1 MPYDLL
7 IKNGLIVDGSGL
19 PGYYG
24 DIGITQGTI
33 AALGKVE
40 DSAREEI
47 NARGL
52 VVAPGFID
60 VHTHYDAQLFWDPFA
75 TPSCWHGF
83 TSVFMTNCGFGLAP
97 CKPQDREY
105 ITRMLVKV
113 EAMPMES
120 LKAGV
125 PWNWET
131 YGEYLNALD
140 RRLGVNVM
148 SVAPHSTIRYHVMGE
163 DARKRPATSE
173 EIGHMQAVVADCLRA
188 GAFGF
193 SSSYGPVHFDGDG
206 LPVPSRFAAQEETVA
221 LARTLKEFHRG
232 TVCVIPPGIP
242 KVGPADMEYLARL
255 SRESGRPVVWN
266 LLAQTWDA
274 PDHWHRVLDWTA
286 EAFREGARVHPL
298 ALCERFDLT
307 FTLRGAVF
315 EDLPAWKSAITGSR
329 AQKIANL
336 SNPQIRAAMQ
346 ADLDDPA
353 PKVFSKR
360 LQDVFVSAVRLDEH
374 RHLVG
379 NNLVE
384 IGREQGKTP
393 LEAMLDL
400 AIAENLDT
408 QFLIRGFQNGDEN
421 AVRGMT
427 TNPYVLTGGSDGG
440 AHVAFL
446 CQVTYSSF
454 LLSHWVRE
462 KKALTVEQAVRKL
475 TFDPAVLL
483 GIPHRGLLKEG
494 FAADLTL
501 FDPDTVQA
509 KEKEFVSDLP
519 GGASRLVA
527 RADGYRYTIV
537 NGQIVQ
543 RDGAF
548 TGAYPGRVLRSYEQ
562 EAAGL
567 R

>member
-1 MPYDLL
+1 MQYDVL
-7 IKNGLIVDGSGL
+7 IKNGFLVDGSGL

-24 DIGITQGTI
+24 DVGIAGGKI
-33 AALGKVE
+33 VALGKIDGPAKE
-40 DSAREEI
+40 HLD
-47 NARGL
+47 ARGL

-60 VHTHYDAQLFWDPFA
+60 VHTHYDAQLFWDPWA

-97 CKPQDREY
+97 CKPQDRDY

-113 EAMPMES
+113 EAMPLAS
-120 LKAGV
+120 LQAGV
-125 PWNWET
+125 PWNWES

-140 RRLGVNVM
+140 QRLGVNVM
-148 SVAPHSTIRYHVMGE
+148 ALAPHSTIRYHVMGE
-163 DARKRPATSE
+163 EARKRPATAA
-173 EIGHMQAVVADCLRA
+173 EISRMQEVVADCMRA

-206 LPVPSRFAAQEETVA
+206 LPVPSRFAAQDETVT

-242 KVGPADMEYLARL
+242 KVGPSDMDYLARL

-266 LLAQTWDA
+266 LLAQTWDT
-274 PDHWHRVLDWTA
+274 PDHWRQVLEWTA
-286 EAFREGARVHPL
+286 ELFREGARVHPL

-315 EDLPAWKSAITGSR
+315 EDMPAWKAAITGSR

-346 ADLDDPA
+346 ADLDDPT

-360 LQDVFVSAVRLDEH
+360 MQDVFVSAVRLQEH
-374 RHLVG
+374 RPLVG
-379 NNLVE
+379 KNMVT
-384 IGREQGKTP
+384 ISAAQGKSP
-393 LEAMLDL
+393 LAAMLDL
-400 AIAENLDT
+400 AVAENLDT

-462 KKALTVEQAVRKL
+462 KKVLSLEQAIRKL

-494 FAADLTL
+494 FAADLTI
-501 FDPDTVQA
+501 FDPDTVRA
-509 KEKEFVSDLP
+509 KDKEFVSDLP
-519 GGASRLVA
+519 GGAARLVA
-527 RADGYRYTIV
+527 RADGYRYTLV
-537 NGQIVQ
+537 NGQVVL
-543 RDGAF
+543 RDGEL
-548 TGAYPGRVLRSYEQ
+548 TGACPGRVLRSYTP
-562 EAAGL
+562 
-567 R
+567 

>member
-1 MPYDLL
+1 MQYDLL
-7 IKNGLIVDGSGL
+7 IKNGFLVDGSGL
-19 PGYYG
+19 PGYCG
-24 DIGITQGTI
+24 DLGVTGGKIV
-33 AALGKVE
+33 AVGKVDGPAQE
-40 DSAREEI
+40 VIDAQ
-47 NARGL
+47 GL

-60 VHTHYDAQLFWDPFA
+60 VHTHYDAQLFWDPWA

-113 EAMPMES
+113 EAMPLES

-125 PWNWET
+125 PWNWES

-148 SVAPHSTIRYHVMGE
+148 ALAPHSTIRYHVMGE
-163 DARKRPATSE
+163 DARKRQATIAEISE
-173 EIGHMQAVVADCLRA
+173 MQAVVADCIKA

-206 LPVPSRFAAQEETVA
+206 LPVPSRFAAQDETVA
-221 LARTLKEFHRG
+221 LARTLRDFHRG

-242 KVGPADMEYLARL
+242 KVGPNDMAYMSRL

-266 LLAQTWDA
+266 LLTQTWES
-274 PDHWHRVLDWTA
+274 PNHWRQVLDWTE
-286 EAFREGARVHPL
+286 EAFHDGARVHPL

-315 EDLPAWKSAITGSR
+315 EDLPGWKAAISGSR

-336 SNPQIRAAMQ
+336 SNPEMRAAMQ
-346 ADLDDPA
+346 RDLDDPT

-360 LQDVFVSAVRLDEH
+360 MQDVFVSAVRLDEH
-374 RHLVG
+374 KSLVG
-379 NNLVE
+379 KNMVE

-400 AIAENLDT
+400 AIAENLDI
-408 QFLIRGFQNGDEN
+408 QFLIHGFTNGDEE
-421 AVRGMT
+421 AVRGLT

-454 LLSHWVRE
+454 LLSYWVRE
-462 KKALTVEQAVRKL
+462 KKALTLEQAVRKL

-483 GIPHRGLLKEG
+483 GIPSRGLLKEG
-494 FAADLTL
+494 MAADLTL
-501 FDPDTVQA
+501 FDPDKVQA
-509 KEKEFVSDLP
+509 KEKEFVRDLP

-527 RADGYRYTIV
+527 RADGYRYTVV
-537 NGQIVQ
+537 NGQVLL
-543 RDGAF
+543 RDGEP
-548 TGAYPGRVLRSYEQ
+548 TGACPGRVLRSYEQ
-562 EAAGL
+562 
-567 R
+567 

>member
-1 MPYDLL
+1 MQYELL
-7 IKNGLIVDGSGL
+7 IKNGLLVDGSGL

-24 DIGITQGTI
+24 DIGIADGKIIATGRVEGT
-33 AALGKVE
+33 AQ
-40 DSAREEI
+40 EEI
-47 NARGL
+47 DARGL

-60 VHTHYDAQLFWDPFA
+60 VHTHYDAQLFWDPWA

-113 EAMPMES
+113 EAMPMAS
-120 LKAGV
+120 LQAGV
-125 PWNWET
+125 PWNWES
-131 YGEYLNALD
+131 YSEYLNALD

-148 SVAPHSTIRYHVMGE
+148 ALAPHSTIRYHVMGE
-163 DARKRPATSE
+163 DARKRPATTE
-173 EIGHMQAVVADCLRA
+173 EIATMQTVVADCVKA

-206 LPVPSRFAAQEETVA
+206 LPVPSRFAVQDETVA
-221 LARTLKEFHRG
+221 LARTLKDFHRG

-242 KVGPADMEYLARL
+242 KIGPTDMEYLARL

-266 LLAQTWDA
+266 LLSQTWEA
-274 PDHWHRVLDWTA
+274 PDHWRQVLDWTA
-286 EAFREGARVHPL
+286 AAFREGARVHPL

-315 EDLPAWKSAITGSR
+315 EDMPAWKSAITGSR

-336 SNPQIRAAMQ
+336 SNPQVRAAMQ
-346 ADLDDPA
+346 ADLDDPT

-360 LQDVFVSAVRLDEH
+360 MQDVFVSAVRLDEH
-374 RHLVG
+374 RPLVG
-379 NNLVE
+379 KQLVQ
-384 IGREQGKTP
+384 IGQEQGKTP

-408 QFLIRGFQNGDEN
+408 QFLIRGFQNGDEE
-421 AVRGMT
+421 AVRGLT
-427 TNPYVLTGGSDGG
+427 TSPYVLTGGSDGG

-462 KKALTVEQAVRKL
+462 KKALTLEQAVRKL

-483 GIPHRGLLKEG
+483 GIPNRGLLKQG
-494 FAADLTL
+494 FAADLTI
-501 FDPDTVQA
+501 FDPDKVQA
-509 KEKEFVSDLP
+509 KEKEFVNDLP

-527 RADGYRYTIV
+527 RADGYRYTVV
-537 NGQIVQ
+537 NGQVIQ
-543 RDGAF
+543 RDGEL
-548 TGAYPGRVLRSYEQ
+548 TGACPGRVLRSYEQ
-562 EAAGL
+562 
-567 R
+567 

>member
-1 MPYDLL
+1 MQYDLL
-7 IKNGLIVDGSGL
+7 ISNGFIVDGSGL

-24 DIGITQGTI
+24 DVAI
-33 AALGKVE
+33 ANGSIVALGKIAGPAKE
-40 DSAREEI
+40 RID
-47 NARGL
+47 ARGL

-60 VHTHYDAQLFWDPFA
+60 VHTHYDAQLFWDPWA

-97 CKPQDREY
+97 CKPQDRDY

-113 EAMPMES
+113 EAMPLAS
-120 LKAGV
+120 LQAGV
-125 PWNWET
+125 PWTWES
-131 YGEYLNALD
+131 YGEYLDALEQ
-140 RRLGVNVM
+140 RLGVNVM
-148 SVAPHSTIRYHVMGE
+148 ALAPHSTIRYYVMGE
-163 DARKRPATSE
+163 EARKRPATAA
-173 EIGHMQAVVADCLRA
+173 EISRMQAVVAECMRA

-206 LPVPSRFAAQEETVA
+206 VPVPSRFATQEETVA
-221 LARTLKEFHRG
+221 LARTLREFHRG

-242 KVGPADMEYLARL
+242 RVGPSDMEYLARL

-266 LLAQTWDA
+266 LLSHTWEA
-274 PDHWHRVLDWTA
+274 PHHWRQVLDWTA
-286 EAFREGARVHPL
+286 ELFQEGARVYPL

-315 EDLPAWKSAITGSR
+315 EDMPGWKAALSGSR

-336 SNPQIRAAMQ
+336 ANPEIRAAMQ
-346 ADLDDPA
+346 ADLDDPT

-360 LQDVFVSAVRLDEH
+360 MQDVFVAAVRLPQH
-374 RHLVG
+374 NHMVG
-379 NNLVE
+379 KDMVT
-384 IGREQGKTP
+384 IAAQQGKTP
-393 LEAMLDL
+393 LAAMLDL
-400 AIAENLDT
+400 ALAENLET
-408 QFLIRGFQNGDEN
+408 QFLICGFQNGDEH
-421 AVRGMT
+421 AVRSMT

-462 KKALTVEQAVRKL
+462 QRALSLEQAVRKL

-483 GIPHRGLLKEG
+483 GIPRRGLLKEG

-501 FDPDTVQA
+501 FDPDTVGA

-519 GGASRLVA
+519 GGASRLIA
-527 RADGYRYTIV
+527 RAEGYRYTIV
-537 NGQIVQ
+537 NGQVVL
-543 RDGAF
+543 RDGEL
-548 TGAYPGRVLRSYEQ
+548 TGACPGRVLRS
-562 EAAGL
+562 AAP
-567 R
+567 

>member
-1 MPYDLL
+1 MHYDLL
-7 IKNGLIVDGSGL
+7 IKNGFLVDGSGL
-19 PGYYG
+19 PGYHG
-24 DIGITQGTI
+24 DLGVASGKI
-33 AALGKVE
+33 AAVGRVDGPAGE
-40 DSAREEI
+40 VIDAQ
-47 NARGL
+47 GL

-60 VHTHYDAQLFWDPFA
+60 VHTHYDAQLFWDPWA

-113 EAMPMES
+113 EAMPLES

-125 PWNWET
+125 PWNWES

-148 SVAPHSTIRYHVMGE
+148 ALAPHSTIRYHVMGE
-163 DARKRPATSE
+163 DARKRPATTE
-173 EIGHMQAVVADCLRA
+173 EISKMQTVVADCIKA

-206 LPVPSRFAAQEETVA
+206 LPVPSRFADQDETVA
-221 LARTLKEFHRG
+221 LARTLKDFHRG

-242 KVGPADMEYLARL
+242 KVSPKDMAYMSRL

-266 LLAQTWDA
+266 LLAQTWES
-274 PDHWHRVLDWTA
+274 PNHWRQVLDWTE
-286 EAFREGARVHPL
+286 EAFRDGARVHPL

-315 EDLPAWKSAITGSR
+315 EDLPGWKAAIGGSR

-336 SNPQIRAAMQ
+336 SNPAMRAAMQ
-346 ADLDDPA
+346 RDLDDPT

-360 LQDVFVSAVRLDEH
+360 MQDVFVSAVRLDEH
-374 RHLVG
+374 KSLVG
-379 NNLVE
+379 KNMVE
-384 IGREQGKTP
+384 VGREQGKTP

-408 QFLIRGFQNGDEN
+408 QFLIRGFQNGDEE
-421 AVRGMT
+421 AVRGLT
-427 TNPYVLTGGSDGG
+427 TSPYVLTGGSDGG

-462 KKALTVEQAVRKL
+462 KKALTLAQAVRKL

-494 FAADLTL
+494 MAADLTI
-501 FDPDTVQA
+501 FDPDKVQA
-509 KEKEFVSDLP
+509 KEKEFVRDLP
-519 GGASRLVA
+519 GGASRLIA
-527 RADGYRYTIV
+527 RADGYRYTVV
-537 NGQIVQ
+537 NGQVLL
-543 RDGAF
+543 RDGEP
-548 TGAYPGRVLRSYEQ
+548 TGACPGRVLRSYEQ
-562 EAAGL
+562 
-567 R
+567 

>member
-1 MPYDLL
+1 MPYDLVV
-7 IKNGLIVDGSGL
+7 KSGLLVDGSGM
-19 PGYYG
+19 PGYQG
-24 DIGITQGTI
+24 DLEIADGKIVAIGR
-33 AALGKVE
+33 VE
-40 DSAREEI
+40 GPTKDIIDARH
-47 NARGL
+47 L

-60 VHTHYDAQLFWDPFA
+60 VHTHYDAQLFWDPWA

-97 CKPQDREY
+97 CKIQDREY

-113 EAMPMES
+113 EAMPLES

-125 PWNWET
+125 PWTWET

-148 SVAPHSTIRYHVMGE
+148 ALAPHSTIRYYVMGE
-163 DARKRPATSE
+163 DARKRHATPE
-173 EIGHMQAVVADCLRA
+173 EIAAMQAVVTDCLRA

-206 LPVPSRFAAQEETVA
+206 LPVPSRSAAEEEVVA
-221 LARTLKEFHRG
+221 LARTLKDFHRG

-242 KVGPADMEYLARL
+242 KISIQDMQYMTRL

-274 PDHWHRVLDWTA
+274 PRHWQQVLDWTE
-286 EAFREGARVHPL
+286 EAFRDGARVHPL
-298 ALCERFDLT
+298 ALCERFDIT

-315 EDLPAWKSAITGSR
+315 EDLPGWKAAISGSR

-336 SNPQIRAAMQ
+336 SHPEMRAAMQ
-346 ADLDDPA
+346 RDLDDPT

-360 LQDVFVSAVRLDEH
+360 MQDVFVNAVRLDAH
-374 RHLVG
+374 KGLVG
-379 NNLVE
+379 KNMVE

-393 LEAMLDL
+393 LAAMLDL

-408 QFLIRGFQNGDEN
+408 QFLIRGFTNGDED
-421 AVRGMT
+421 AVRCLT

-462 KKALTVEQAVRKL
+462 KKALTMEQAVRKL

-483 GIPHRGLLKEG
+483 GIPNRGLLKEG
-494 FAADLTL
+494 MAADLTI
-501 FDPDTVQA
+501 FDPDKVQA
-509 KEKEFVSDLP
+509 REREFVQDLP

-527 RADGYRYTIV
+527 RADGYRHTVV
-537 NGQIVQ
+537 NGEVLL
-543 RDGAF
+543 RDGEM
-548 TGAYPGRVLRSYEQ
+548 TGACPGRVLRSYEQ
-562 EAAGL
+562 
-567 R
+567 

>member
-1 MPYDLL
+1 MQYDLL
-7 IKNGLIVDGSGL
+7 IKDGFLVDGSGL
-19 PGYYG
+19 PGYHG
-24 DIGITQGTI
+24 DLGVANGKI
-33 AALGKVE
+33 AAMGKV
-40 DSAREEI
+40 DGPAREVI
-47 NARGL
+47 DARGL

-60 VHTHYDAQLFWDPFA
+60 VHTHYDAQLFWDPWA

-113 EAMPMES
+113 EAMPLES

-125 PWNWET
+125 PWNWES

-148 SVAPHSTIRYHVMGE
+148 ALAPHSTIRYHVMGE
-163 DARKRPATSE
+163 DARKRHATPE
-173 EIGHMQAVVADCLRA
+173 EIQAMQVVVADCLKA

-206 LPVPSRFAAQEETVA
+206 LPVPSRFSAQDEVVA
-221 LARTLKEFHRG
+221 LACTLKDFHRG

-242 KVGPADMEYLARL
+242 RLGTKDMEYMCRL

-274 PDHWHRVLDWTA
+274 PGHWQQVLDWTA
-286 EAFREGARVHPL
+286 EAFRDGARVHPL
-298 ALCERFDLT
+298 ALCERFDIS

-315 EDLPAWKSAITGSR
+315 EDLPAWKAAISGSR

-336 SNPQIRAAMQ
+336 SKPETRAAMQ
-346 ADLDDPA
+346 RDLDDPT
-353 PKVFSKR
+353 PKIFSKR
-360 LQDVFVSAVRLDEH
+360 MQDVFVSEVRLGAH
-374 RHLVG
+374 KPLVG
-379 NNLVE
+379 KNMVE

-408 QFLIRGFQNGDEN
+408 QFLIHGFTNGDEE
-421 AVRGMT
+421 AVHSLT

-462 KKALTVEQAVRKL
+462 KKALTLEQAVRKL

-483 GIPHRGLLKEG
+483 GIPNRGLLKEG
-494 FAADLTL
+494 MAADLTV
-501 FDPDTVQA
+501 FDADTVHA
-509 KEKEFVSDLP
+509 REKEFVSDLP

-527 RADGYRYTIV
+527 RADGYRCTVV
-537 NGQIVQ
+537 NGQVLL
-543 RDGAF
+543 RDGEP
-548 TGAYPGRVLRSYEQ
+548 TGACPGRVLRSYE
-562 EAAGL
+562 
-567 R
+567 

>member
-1 MPYDLL
+1 MQYDVL
-7 IKNGLIVDGSGL
+7 IKNGFLVDGSGM
-19 PGYYG
+19 PGYHG
-24 DIGITQGTI
+24 D
-33 AALGKVE
+33 LGVANGKIVAMGRV
-40 DSAREEI
+40 DGPAREVI
-47 NARGL
+47 DARGL

-60 VHTHYDAQLFWDPFA
+60 VHTHYDAQLFWDPWA

-97 CKPQDREY
+97 CKSQDREY

-113 EAMPMES
+113 EAMPLES

-125 PWNWET
+125 PWNWES

-148 SVAPHSTIRYHVMGE
+148 ALAPHSTIRYHVMGE
-163 DARKRPATSE
+163 DARKRSATAA
-173 EIGHMQAVVADCLRA
+173 EIAAMQAVVADCVKA

-206 LPVPSRFAAQEETVA
+206 LPVPSRFAAQDETVA
-221 LARTLKEFHRG
+221 LARTLRDFHRG

-242 KVGPADMEYLARL
+242 QVSSKDMEYMTRL

-274 PDHWHRVLDWTA
+274 PDHWRQVLDWTA
-286 EAFREGARVHPL
+286 DVFREGARVYPL
-298 ALCERFDLT
+298 ALCERFDIT

-315 EDLPAWKSAITGSR
+315 EDLPAWKAAITGSR

-336 SNPQIRAAMQ
+336 SNPEVRAAMQ
-346 ADLDDPA
+346 RDLDDPT

-360 LQDVFVSAVRLDEH
+360 MQDVFVNTVRLNEH
-374 RHLVG
+374 QSLVG
-379 NNLVE
+379 KNLVE
-384 IGREQGKTP
+384 IGKAQGKTP

-408 QFLIRGFQNGDEN
+408 QFLIHGFTNGDEK
-421 AVRGMT
+421 AVRSLT

-446 CQVTYSSF
+446 CQVTYSSY

-462 KKALTVEQAVRKL
+462 KKALTLEQAIRKL

-494 FAADLTL
+494 MAADLTI
-501 FDPDTVQA
+501 FDPDKVQA
-509 KEKEFVSDLP
+509 KDKEFVKDLP

-527 RADGYRYTIV
+527 RADGYRYTVV
-537 NGQIVQ
+537 NGQVLL
-543 RDGAF
+543 RDGEP
-548 TGAYPGRVLRSYEQ
+548 TGACPGRVLRSYDY
-562 EAAGL
+562 
-567 R
+567 

>member
-1 MPYDLL
+1 MHYDLL
-7 IKNGLIVDGSGL
+7 IKNGFLVDGSGL
-19 PGYYG
+19 PGYHG
-24 DIGITQGTI
+24 DLGVAGGKI
-33 AALGKVE
+33 AAVGKVDGPAQE
-40 DSAREEI
+40 VIDAQ
-47 NARGL
+47 GL

-60 VHTHYDAQLFWDPFA
+60 VHTHYDAQLFWDPWA

-113 EAMPMES
+113 EAMPLES

-125 PWNWET
+125 PWNWES

-148 SVAPHSTIRYHVMGE
+148 ALAPHSTIRYHVMGE
-163 DARKRPATSE
+163 DARKRPATTE
-173 EIGHMQAVVADCLRA
+173 EISKMQTVVADCIKA

-206 LPVPSRFAAQEETVA
+206 LPVPSRFADQDETVA
-221 LARTLKEFHRG
+221 LARTLKDFHRG

-242 KVGPADMEYLARL
+242 KVGPKDMAYMSRL

-266 LLAQTWDA
+266 LLAQTWES
-274 PDHWHRVLDWTA
+274 PNHWRQVLDWTE
-286 EAFREGARVHPL
+286 EAFRDGARVHPL

-315 EDLPAWKSAITGSR
+315 EDLPGWKAAISGSR

-336 SNPQIRAAMQ
+336 SNPEMRAAMQ
-346 ADLDDPA
+346 RDLDDPT

-360 LQDVFVSAVRLDEH
+360 MQDVFVSAVRLDEH
-374 RHLVG
+374 KSLVG
-379 NNLVE
+379 KNMVE
-384 IGREQGKTP
+384 VGREQGKTP

-408 QFLIRGFQNGDEN
+408 QFLIRGFQNGDEE
-421 AVRGMT
+421 AVRGLT
-427 TNPYVLTGGSDGG
+427 TSPYVLTGGSDGG

-462 KKALTVEQAVRKL
+462 KKALTLEQAVRKL

-483 GIPHRGLLKEG
+483 GIPNRGLLKEG
-494 FAADLTL
+494 MAADLTI
-501 FDPDTVQA
+501 FDPDKVQA
-509 KEKEFVSDLP
+509 KEKEFVRDLP
-519 GGASRLVA
+519 GGASRLIA
-527 RADGYRYTIV
+527 RADGYRYTVV
-537 NGQIVQ
+537 NGQVLL
-543 RDGAF
+543 RDGEP
-548 TGAYPGRVLRSYEQ
+548 TGACPGRVLRSYEQ
-562 EAAGL
+562 
-567 R
+567 